1 MFLKCRAS
9 KASFNNFMFAGPAV
23 TRRSNRPLAS
33 AIMATV
39 RVAPHSMPRKAGLP
53 FNLAAKLKTFRVK
66 GMQESEKKLLN
77 ALLDLEAAV
86 ASMPTAN
93 PKPNLGPKFQEI
105 DSLASQLPK
114 GTHPQLIHY
123 LQRKSYQKAR
133 LFLQGRDSE
142 N

>member
-1 MFLKCRAS
+1 
-9 KASFNNFMFAGPAV
+9 
-23 TRRSNRPLAS
+23 
-33 AIMATV
+33 
-39 RVAPHSMPRKAGLP
+39 
-53 FNLAAKLKTFRVK
+53 
-66 GMQESEKKLLN
+66 MQESEQKLLD

-93 PKPNLGPKFQEI
+93 PKPDLRARFEQI
-105 DSLASQLPK
+105 DALTGQLPK

-133 LFLQGRDSE
+133 LFLQGRDAE